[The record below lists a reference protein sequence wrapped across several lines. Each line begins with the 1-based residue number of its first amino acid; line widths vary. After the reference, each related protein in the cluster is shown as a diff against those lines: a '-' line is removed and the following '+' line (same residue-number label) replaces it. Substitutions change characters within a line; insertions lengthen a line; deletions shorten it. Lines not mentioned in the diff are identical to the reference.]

1 MVKTSDD
8 LLNEKTTIISDLLKN
23 MEILKSEVEI
33 LKNEN
38 DELKQKFEDL
48 ISGELI
54 IPQID
59 VRSTVIEIQELPDHK
74 IEKIIIKYLKKN
86 KNKINYPSDIA
97 FTYNLDAKKVFEI
110 CQKLKKEGQL
120 V

>member
-1 MVKTSDD
+1 
-8 LLNEKTTIISDLLKN
+8 
-23 MEILKSEVEI
+23 MEILKSEVEL

-38 DELKQKFEDL
+38 NELKQKFEDL

-59 VRSTVIEIQELPDHK
+59 IKSKVIEIQELPDHK

-86 KNKINYPSDIA
+86 KNKINYSSDIA